1 MVRVVRERITH
12 REVDRKGYFM
22 KETSENYCIQ
32 QPLKIQ
38 KGLFNKIALMMS
50 GVLICV
56 MLTALTLSYYSNTQR
71 LVKNVKVMMNALA
84 PVFIDTIVFQDTESS
99 LEFNRLISQYK
110 EIRSLSVYDLNNKLL
125 HYYHSDNAQDV
136 TLRPFLYMSGLSRYK
151 KDYLL
156 SYPAYFNGDPIFKY
170 VVYYSA
176 SNIFKTIVT
185 QILIYVLPFLFFIVF
200 ILFYMYHKVTQPLN
214 YLIRELTSMGSGT
227 LDISILKKD
236 NSEVSLLA
244 IELSKVDKYIFNN
257 ETKLQGLNN
266 QLQRQTNKLNEA
278 LRIKGNFM
286 ANMSH
291 EIRTPMN
298 GVLGFVQCLEDRDL
312 DNQSKQQVEYIKQSA
327 NALLIIIDEILDYS
341 KLEAGNVELRFN
353 HFHLTTFIHG
363 CIVPFKHELQEKNI
377 QLETYIDAN
386 IAPYFDADEG
396 RIRQILTNL
405 LGNAVKFTPHG
416 KIELRV
422 ALLGDIESTAA
433 TAHDQLGLHQ
443 QLCFSVKDSGIGI
456 APESIEAIF
465 DSYTQA
471 DGSISRQ
478 FGGTGLGLSIS
489 NSLCQLMLTTLNVES
504 ELGKGTTFW
513 FNVDLKCCD
522 HPQTTRCSENY
533 NHDLSHYS
541 NKRILVVED
550 SKVNQQL
557 IKAFLGSFGLLDIN
571 IVSDGALAIEYIHHH
586 EVDVVLMD
594 CQMPNMGGIEATQ
607 RIRRMNI
614 VQPYII
620 ALTANVLEQEKQHC
634 IAAGMDDY
642 LSKPID
648 KKMLSRTL
656 EEAFL
661 QAESLSLL
669 KKTSNK

>member
-1 MVRVVRERITH
+1 
-12 REVDRKGYFM
+12 M
-22 KETSENYCIQ
+22 KKPPEYYTIE
-32 QPLKIQ
+32 QPLNIQ
-38 KGLFNKIALMMS
+38 KGLFNKIALMMG

-71 LVKNVKVMMNALA
+71 LVKNVNVMMNALA

-110 EIRSLSVYDLNNKLL
+110 EIRSLSVYDFDNKLL
-125 HYYHSDNAQDV
+125 HYYHSDNVQDA
-136 TLRPFLYMSGLSRYK
+136 TLRPFLYIPGLSWYK
-151 KDYLL
+151 RDYLL

-170 VVYYSA
+170 VIYYS
-176 SNIFKTIVT
+176 SSHILKTIIMQV
-185 QILIYVLPFLFFIVF
+185 LIYILPFLFFIVF
-200 ILFYMYHKVTQPLN
+200 ILFYMYRKVTQPLN
-214 YLIRELTSMGSGT
+214 YLIRELISMGSGR
-227 LDISILKKD
+227 LDISGLKKD

-244 IELSKVDKYIFNN
+244 TELTKVDKYIYSN

-266 QLQRQTNKLNEA
+266 QLQLQTKKLNEA

-298 GVLGFVQCLEDRDL
+298 GVLGFVQCLEDREL
-312 DNQSKQQVEYIKQSA
+312 DEQSKQQIKYIKQSA

-353 HFHLTTFIHG
+353 HFHLKTFIQG
-363 CIVPFKHELQEKNI
+363 CIVPFEHKSREKSI
-377 QLETYIDAN
+377 QLKTHIDAN

-405 LGNAVKFTPHG
+405 LGNAVKFTSEG
-416 KIELRV
+416 CIELRIE
-422 ALLGDIESTAA
+422 LLGDIESTTT
-433 TAHDQLGLHQ
+433 TAHEQLGLHQ
-443 QLCFSVKDSGIGI
+443 QLRFSVKDSGIGI
-456 APESIEAIF
+456 APESIETIF

-489 NSLCQLMLTTLNVES
+489 NSLCQLMLTTLNVDS

-513 FNVDLKCCD
+513 FNVNLKCCD
-522 HPQTTRCSENY
+522 HPHVETCSESNH
-533 NHDLSHYS
+533 HDLSDYS

-557 IKAFLGSFGLLDIN
+557 IKAFLDSFGLLNIN
-571 IVSDGALAIEYIHHH
+571 MVSDGALAIEYIHHH
-586 EVDVVLMD
+586 SVDVVLMD

-607 RIRRMNI
+607 RIRRMDI

-634 IAAGMDDY
+634 LAAGMDDY
-642 LSKPID
+642 ISKPID
-648 KKMLSRTL
+648 KITLSRTL
-656 EEAFL
+656 EQAFL
-661 QAESLSLL
+661 QLESLPLL
-669 KKTSNK
+669 QKTSNK

>member
-1 MVRVVRERITH
+1 MQ
-12 REVDRKGYFM
+12 D
-22 KETSENYCIQ
+22 TSEIYCISQ
-32 QPLKIQ
+32 QLKSQ
-38 KGLFNKIALMMS
+38 KGLFHKIALMMS

-110 EIRSLSVYDLNNKLL
+110 EIRSLSVYDFNNKLL
-125 HYYHSDNAQDV
+125 HYYHSDDAQDLN
-136 TLRPFLYMSGLSRYK
+136 LRPFLYISGLSRYK
-151 KDYLL
+151 QDYLL

-170 VVYYSA
+170 VVYYSS
-176 SNIFKTIVT
+176 SNIIKTIVI

-214 YLIRELTSMGSGT
+214 YLIRELTKMGSGQ
-227 LDISILKKD
+227 LDISGLKKD
-236 NSEVSLLA
+236 DSEVSLLA
-244 IELSKVDKYIFNN
+244 IKLSKVDNYIFDN

-266 QLQRQTNKLNEA
+266 KLQQQTNQLNEA

-298 GVLGFVQCLEDRDL
+298 GVLGFVQCLEDKKL
-312 DNQSKQQVEYIKQSA
+312 DHQSKQQVEYIKQSA

-353 HFHLTTFIHG
+353 HFHLETFIHG
-363 CIVPFKHELQEKNI
+363 CIAPFEHQLREKNI
-377 QLETYIDAN
+377 QLYTDIDAN

-405 LGNAVKFTPHG
+405 LGNAVKFTHRG
-416 KIELRV
+416 SIELRV
-422 ALLGDIESTAA
+422 GLLDDIDRSST
-433 TAHDQLGLHQ
+433 TPHDQLGLHQ

-456 APESIEAIF
+456 APESIDTIF

-489 NSLCQLMLTTLNVES
+489 NSLCQLMATTLNVTS

-513 FNVDLKCCD
+513 FNVNLKCCD
-522 HPQTTRCSENY
+522 HPQAMSCSENY
-533 NHDLSHYS
+533 KNDLSFYAD
-541 NKRILVVED
+541 KRILVVED

-571 IVSDGALAIEYIHHH
+571 IVSDGVLAIDYIHGH
-586 EVDVVLMD
+586 VTDVILMD

-607 RIRRMNI
+607 RIRRMDI

-634 IAAGMDDY
+634 LDAGMDDY

-648 KKMLSRTL
+648 KKNLSRTL
-656 EEAFL
+656 EQAFL
-661 QAESLSLL
+661 QIGTLPLL
-669 KKTSNK
+669 QKNQQ

>member
-1 MVRVVRERITH
+1 MQN
-12 REVDRKGYFM
+12 
-22 KETSENYCIQ
+22 TSETYCISQ
-32 QPLKIQ
+32 QLKSQ
-38 KGLFNKIALMMS
+38 KGLFHKIALMMS

-110 EIRSLSVYDLNNKLL
+110 EIRSLSVYDFNNKLL
-125 HYYHSDNAQDV
+125 HYYHSDDAQDLN
-136 TLRPFLYMSGLSRYK
+136 LRPFLYISGLSRYK
-151 KDYLL
+151 QDYLL

-170 VVYYSA
+170 VVYYSS
-176 SNIFKTIVT
+176 SNIIKTIVI

-214 YLIRELTSMGSGT
+214 YLIRELTKMGSGR
-227 LDISILKKD
+227 LDISGLKKD
-236 NSEVSLLA
+236 DSEVSLLA
-244 IELSKVDKYIFNN
+244 IKLSKVDNYIFDN

-266 QLQRQTNKLNEA
+266 KLQQQTNQLNEA

-298 GVLGFVQCLEDRDL
+298 GVLGFVQCLEDKKL
-312 DNQSKQQVEYIKQSA
+312 DYQSKQQVEYIKQSA

-353 HFHLTTFIHG
+353 HFHLETFIHG
-363 CIVPFKHELQEKNI
+363 CIAPFEHQLREKNI
-377 QLETYIDAN
+377 QLYTDIDAN

-405 LGNAVKFTPHG
+405 LGNAVKFTHRG
-416 KIELRV
+416 SIELRV
-422 ALLGDIESTAA
+422 VLLDDIDRTSTA
-433 TAHDQLGLHQ
+433 AHDQLGLQQ

-456 APESIEAIF
+456 APESIDTIF

-489 NSLCQLMLTTLNVES
+489 NSLCQLMATTLNVIS

-513 FNVDLKCCD
+513 FNVNLKCCD
-522 HPQTTRCSENY
+522 HPQAMSCSENY
-533 NHDLSHYS
+533 KNDLSFYAD
-541 NKRILVVED
+541 KRILVVED

-571 IVSDGALAIEYIHHH
+571 IVSDGVLAIDYIHGH
-586 EVDVVLMD
+586 VTDVILMD

-607 RIRRMNI
+607 RIRRMDI

-634 IAAGMDDY
+634 LDAGMDDY

-648 KKMLSRTL
+648 KKNLSRTL
-656 EEAFL
+656 EQAFL
-661 QAESLSLL
+661 QIGTLPLL
-669 KKTSNK
+669 QKNQQ

>member
-1 MVRVVRERITH
+1 
-12 REVDRKGYFM
+12 M
-22 KETSENYCIQ
+22 KQTPENFSIK
-32 QPLKIQ
+32 QPLIIQ
-38 KGLFNKIALMMS
+38 KGLFNKITLMMG

-71 LVKNVKVMMNALA
+71 LVKNVNVMMNALA

-110 EIRSLSVYDLNNKLL
+110 EIRSLSVYDFDNQLL

-136 TLRPFLYMSGLSRYK
+136 SLRPFLYVSGLSWYK
-151 KDYLL
+151 QDYLL

-170 VVYYSA
+170 VVYYS
-176 SNIFKTIVT
+176 SSHILKTIVM

-214 YLIRELTSMGSGT
+214 YLIRELTSMGSGR
-227 LDISILKKD
+227 LDISGLKQD

-244 IELSKVDKYIFNN
+244 TELTKVDKYIFNN
-257 ETKLQGLNN
+257 ETKLQGLNQ
-266 QLQRQTNKLNEA
+266 QLQLQTNKLNEA

-298 GVLGFVQCLEDRDL
+298 GVLGFVQCLEDRNL
-312 DNQSKQQVEYIKQSA
+312 DNQSKQQVKYIKQSA
-327 NALLIIIDEILDYS
+327 KALLIIIDEILDYS

-353 HFHLTTFIHG
+353 HFHLETFIQG
-363 CIVPFKHELQEKNI
+363 CIVPFEHKLREKSI
-377 QLETYIDAN
+377 KLETHINAN
-386 IAPYFDADEG
+386 ICPYFDADEG

-405 LGNAVKFTPHG
+405 LGNAVKFTPYG
-416 KIELRV
+416 TIELRIE
-422 ALLGDIESTAA
+422 LLGDIESTAT
-433 TAHDQLGLHQ
+433 TAHEQLGLHQ
-443 QLCFSVKDSGIGI
+443 QLRFSVKDSGIGI
-456 APESIEAIF
+456 APESIESIF

-489 NSLCQLMLTTLNVES
+489 NSLCQLMLTTLNVDS

-513 FNVDLKCCD
+513 FNIDLKCCD
-522 HPQTTRCSENY
+522 HPQVASCSENC
-533 NHDLSHYS
+533 NHDLSDYS

-557 IKAFLGSFGLLDIN
+557 IKAFLASFGLLNIN

-586 EVDVVLMD
+586 GVDVVLMD

-634 IAAGMDDY
+634 LVAGMDDY
-642 LSKPID
+642 ISKPID
-648 KKMLSRTL
+648 KKTLSRTL
-656 EEAFL
+656 EHAFL
-661 QAESLSLL
+661 QLEPLPLL
-669 KKTSNK
+669 QKTSNK

>member
-1 MVRVVRERITH
+1 M
-12 REVDRKGYFM
+12 
-22 KETSENYCIQ
+22 SQ
-32 QPLKIQ
+32 QLKSQ
-38 KGLFNKIALMMS
+38 KGLFHKIALMMS

-110 EIRSLSVYDLNNKLL
+110 EIRSLSVYDFNNKLL
-125 HYYHSDNAQDV
+125 HYYHSDDAQDLN
-136 TLRPFLYMSGLSRYK
+136 LRPFLYISGLSRYK
-151 KDYLL
+151 QDYLL

-170 VVYYSA
+170 VVYYSS
-176 SNIFKTIVT
+176 SNIIKTIVI

-214 YLIRELTSMGSGT
+214 YLIRELTKMGSGR
-227 LDISILKKD
+227 LDISGLKKD
-236 NSEVSLLA
+236 DSEVSLLA
-244 IELSKVDKYIFNN
+244 IKLSKVDNYIFDN

-266 QLQRQTNKLNEA
+266 KLQQQTNQLNEA

-298 GVLGFVQCLEDRDL
+298 GVLGFVQCLEDKKL
-312 DNQSKQQVEYIKQSA
+312 DYQSKQQVEYIKQSA

-353 HFHLTTFIHG
+353 HFHLETFIHG
-363 CIVPFKHELQEKNI
+363 CIAPFEHQLREKNI
-377 QLETYIDAN
+377 QLYTDIDAN

-405 LGNAVKFTPHG
+405 LGNAVKFTHRG
-416 KIELRV
+416 SIELRV
-422 ALLGDIESTAA
+422 GLLDDIDRSST
-433 TAHDQLGLHQ
+433 TPHDQLGLHQ

-456 APESIEAIF
+456 APESIDTIF

-489 NSLCQLMLTTLNVES
+489 NSLCQLMATTLNVIS

-513 FNVDLKCCD
+513 FNVNLKCCD
-522 HPQTTRCSENY
+522 HPQAMSCSENY
-533 NHDLSHYS
+533 KNDLSFYAD
-541 NKRILVVED
+541 KRILVVED

-571 IVSDGALAIEYIHHH
+571 IVSDGVLAIDYIHGH
-586 EVDVVLMD
+586 VTDVILMD

-607 RIRRMNI
+607 RIRRMDI

-634 IAAGMDDY
+634 LDAGMDDY

-648 KKMLSRTL
+648 KKNLSRTL
-656 EEAFL
+656 EQAFL
-661 QAESLSLL
+661 QIGTLPLL
-669 KKTSNK
+669 QKNQQ

>member
-1 MVRVVRERITH
+1 MQN
-12 REVDRKGYFM
+12 
-22 KETSENYCIQ
+22 TSETYCISQ
-32 QPLKIQ
+32 QLKSQ
-38 KGLFNKIALMMS
+38 KGLFHKIALMMS

-110 EIRSLSVYDLNNKLL
+110 EIRSLSVYDFNNKLL
-125 HYYHSDNAQDV
+125 HYYHSDDAQDLN
-136 TLRPFLYMSGLSRYK
+136 LRPFLYISGLSRYK
-151 KDYLL
+151 QDYLL

-170 VVYYSA
+170 VVYYSS
-176 SNIFKTIVT
+176 SNIIKTIVI

-214 YLIRELTSMGSGT
+214 YLIRELTKMGSGR
-227 LDISILKKD
+227 LDISGLKKD
-236 NSEVSLLA
+236 DSEVSLLA
-244 IELSKVDKYIFNN
+244 IKLSKVDNYIFDN

-266 QLQRQTNKLNEA
+266 KLQQQTNQLNEA

-298 GVLGFVQCLEDRDL
+298 GVLGFVQCLEDKKL
-312 DNQSKQQVEYIKQSA
+312 DYQSKQQVEYIKQSA

-353 HFHLTTFIHG
+353 HFHLETFIHG
-363 CIVPFKHELQEKNI
+363 CIAPFEHQLREKNI
-377 QLETYIDAN
+377 QLYTDIDAN

-405 LGNAVKFTPHG
+405 LGNAVKFTHRG
-416 KIELRV
+416 SIELRV
-422 ALLGDIESTAA
+422 GLLDDIDRSST
-433 TAHDQLGLHQ
+433 TPHDQLGLHQ

-456 APESIEAIF
+456 APESIDTIF

-489 NSLCQLMLTTLNVES
+489 NSLCQLMATTLNVIS

-513 FNVDLKCCD
+513 FNVNLKCCD
-522 HPQTTRCSENY
+522 HPQAMSCSENY
-533 NHDLSHYS
+533 KNDLSFYAD
-541 NKRILVVED
+541 KRILVVED

-571 IVSDGALAIEYIHHH
+571 IVSDGVLAIDYIHGH
-586 EVDVVLMD
+586 VTDVILMD

-607 RIRRMNI
+607 RIRRMDI

-634 IAAGMDDY
+634 LDAGMDDY

-648 KKMLSRTL
+648 KKNLSRTL
-656 EEAFL
+656 EQAFL
-661 QAESLSLL
+661 QIGTLPLL
-669 KKTSNK
+669 QKNQQ

>member
-1 MVRVVRERITH
+1 MVRVVGERITR

-22 KETSENYCIQ
+22 KKPPEHYTIE
-32 QPLKIQ
+32 QPLNIQ
-38 KGLFNKIALMMS
+38 KGLFNKIALMMG

-71 LVKNVKVMMNALA
+71 LVKNVNVMMNALA

-110 EIRSLSVYDLNNKLL
+110 EIRSLSVYDFNNKLL
-125 HYYHSDNAQDV
+125 HYYHSDNAQDA
-136 TLRPFLYMSGLSRYK
+136 TLRPFLYISGLSWYK
-151 KDYLL
+151 QDYLL

-170 VVYYSA
+170 VVYYS
-176 SNIFKTIVT
+176 SSHILKTILM
-185 QILIYVLPFLFFIVF
+185 QILIYVLPFLFFIAF
-200 ILFYMYHKVTQPLN
+200 ILFYMYRKVTQPLN
-214 YLIRELTSMGSGT
+214 YLIQELTSMGSGR
-227 LDISILKKD
+227 LDISWLKQD
-236 NSEVSLLA
+236 SSEVSLLA
-244 IELSKVDKYIFNN
+244 AELSKVDKYIYNN

-266 QLQRQTNKLNEA
+266 KLQLQTNKLNEA

-298 GVLGFVQCLEDRDL
+298 GVLGFVQCLEDREL
-312 DNQSKQQVEYIKQSA
+312 DEQSRQQVKYIKQSA

-353 HFHLTTFIHG
+353 HFHLETFIQG
-363 CIVPFKHELQEKNI
+363 CIVPFEHKSQQKNI
-377 QLETYIDAN
+377 QLKTHIDAN

-405 LGNAVKFTPHG
+405 LGNAVKFTSDG
-416 KIELRV
+416 YIELRIE
-422 ALLGDIESTAA
+422 LLGDIESTTT
-433 TAHDQLGLHQ
+433 TAHEQLGLHQ
-443 QLCFSVKDSGIGI
+443 QLRFSVKDSGIGI
-456 APESIEAIF
+456 APESIETIF

-489 NSLCQLMLTTLNVES
+489 NSLCQLMLTTLNVDS

-513 FNVDLKCCD
+513 FNIDLKCCD
-522 HPQTTRCSENY
+522 HPQVASCGECC
-533 NHDLSHYS
+533 NHDLSDYS

-557 IKAFLGSFGLLDIN
+557 IKAFLGAFGLLNID

-586 EVDVVLMD
+586 GVDVVLMD

-607 RIRRMNI
+607 RIRRMDI

-634 IAAGMDDY
+634 LAAGMDDY
-642 LSKPID
+642 ISKPID
-648 KKMLSRTL
+648 KNTLSRTL
-656 EEAFL
+656 EQAFL
-661 QAESLSLL
+661 QLESLSLL
-669 KKTSNK
+669 QKTSNK